1 MAQVKQALGPCLHL
15 LPAAAVFR
23 CSMLSA
29 PPHMCPLTY
38 SPFLVE
44 QGVVVLSEDAEAVME
59 AYTAWQR

>member
-1 MAQVKQALGPCLHL
+1 
-15 LPAAAVFR
+15 
-23 CSMLSA
+23 MLSA